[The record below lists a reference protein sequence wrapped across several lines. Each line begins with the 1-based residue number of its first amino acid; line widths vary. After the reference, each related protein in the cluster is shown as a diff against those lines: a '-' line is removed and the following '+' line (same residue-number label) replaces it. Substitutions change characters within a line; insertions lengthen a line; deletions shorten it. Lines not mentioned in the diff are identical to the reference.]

1 MNKLTR
7 ENVQGVLT
15 EHGLAELKIFLEDA
29 HPADI
34 ALLIEEL
41 DEREQLLTYR
51 VLRKDV
57 AAEAFSQM
65 SLTDQTKIFDAL
77 DEFEE
82 KELFE
87 RLETDDAV
95 DFLEELPA
103 NMVRR
108 LLRACSPE
116 RRTVLN
122 HFLNYAPESA
132 GSVMTDIPLIFN
144 VDMSVGEALQ
154 RLREDRTT
162 AITFGTLYVTSE
174 DRILLGVLSLREL
187 LHSQDEALLKD
198 VMQTNVISVHTNED
212 QQEASLLIMHYDF
225 QALPVTDS
233 ENRLVGV
240 ITVDDAMDILEL
252 EASEDMELI
261 AGVQPQE
268 VTYRELSAWEQ
279 AKRRI
284 PWMSILMV
292 SGLFNGVIL
301 GQFEAAFVALPILV
315 TFIPMLTDTGGNAGS
330 QTTTLIIR
338 GLATQNL
345 TRKDLK
351 MVLWKELKTAVLVSM
366 PLIILVIIRSLFIE
380 PYDAWIGVVTGLA
393 MACIIV
399 MSKLLGALL
408 PMLSE
413 RIGIDPALMAGP
425 VITTVVDALG
435 LVIYFGL
442 AILFLGL

>member
-1 MNKLTR
+1 MEKLTR
-7 ENVQGVLT
+7 ENFQEVLVEQGLS
-15 EHGLAELKIFLEDA
+15 GLRILLEDA

-34 ALLIEEL
+34 ALLIEDL

-65 SLTDQTKIFDAL
+65 SLSEQTKIFDAL

-82 KELFE
+82 KDLLE

-95 DFLEELPA
+95 DFLEELPS

-108 LLRACSPE
+108 LLHASSPE
-116 RRTVLN
+116 RRTLLN

-132 GSVMTDIPLIFN
+132 GSVMTDIPLIFK
-144 VDMSVGEALQ
+144 VGMTVGEALAL
-154 RLREDRTT
+154 LREDRTT
-162 AITFGTLYVTSE
+162 AVTFGTLFVTSD

-187 LHSQDEALLKD
+187 LQSSDDEMLKD
-198 VMQTNVISVHTNED
+198 VMQEKVISVHTNED
-212 QQEASLLIMHYDF
+212 QQEASRLIMHYDF

-240 ITVDDAMDILEL
+240 ITVDDAMDIMEM

-268 VTYRELSAWEQ
+268 VGYRELSAWEQ

-292 SGLFNGVIL
+292 SGLFNGVIV
-301 GQFEAAFVALPILV
+301 GQFEAAFVAVPILV

-330 QTTTLIIR
+330 QSTTLIIR

-345 TRKDLK
+345 GLDDLG
-351 MVLWKELKTAVLVSM
+351 MVLWKELKTALLVSI
-366 PLIILVIIRSLFIE
+366 PLFALVIVRSMLME
-380 PYDAWIGVVTGLA
+380 PFDLGIGVVTGLA

-413 RIGIDPALMAGP
+413 RVGLDPALMAGP
-425 VITTVVDALG
+425 VITTVVDAFG

-442 AILFLGL
+442 ATLLLGL